1 MTDHNPYI
9 IRCIHDTHEGL
20 RDGLSHFSQPSRAAL
35 IYAVSSQGP
44 VRVHDPQFLLNG
56 HEPIIEELYLESKVW
71 QNQSADFSSMDQ
83 PGFLNLEENLQ
94 LTGLISFGGRSTSMY
109 YQMWFTEHH
118 PDMCAIG
125 PTERW
130 LEQAAWRLAHDVAS
144 EHALYTGVS
153 GAFIREYAT
162 HAVRDHIIDE
172 MNVRLGWD
180 AKLRVYPVLD
190 AILGISRTLEEGAWP
205 RGELI
210 FTEPT
215 FVPTIDLA
223 VEFAKHEQPS
233 IENHK
238 HVRKLLQAVE
248 GSRRQLISDGNH
260 IIGIANGKL
269 PQFYLSVEYRGQHGF
284 LSINGE
290 AICSFADGRFYS
302 TTHRVKLVEVEEAL
316 LETDLDDARRSDL
329 FQVVADIVHH
339 AQVNKYGCT
348 VILDL
353 NEKPLGLQGQQLM
366 KPLNLSRGKNVSLAR
381 SLSKVDGALHI
392 GADLNLH
399 RFACL
404 MDGSAIAGED
414 RARGARYNSA
424 LRFTAAQENLIVVVV
439 SADRPVSI
447 IQDGMALNALCR
459 FDPVSLSICTPTSLE
474 SWLAGKGH

>member
-1 MTDHNPYI
+1 MTDHNLFV
-9 IRCIHDTHEGL
+9 IRCIHDTLEGL

-35 IYAVSSQGP
+35 IYSVSSEGP
-44 VRVHDPQFLLNG
+44 LRVHDPQFLLNG
-56 HEPIIEELYLESKVW
+56 HEPIFEELYLEKEIW
-71 QNQSADFSSMDQ
+71 KNNKGKMTTMDQ
-83 PGFLNLEENLQ
+83 PGYLILEDNLQ
-94 LTGLISFGGRSTSMY
+94 LTGLISCGGRSKSMY
-109 YQMWFTEHH
+109 YQMWLTEHH
-118 PDMCAIG
+118 PDMCATG

-130 LEQAAWRLAHDVAS
+130 LEQSAWRLAHDVAS

-180 AKLRVYPVLD
+180 ANLRVYPVLD
-190 AILGISRTLEEGAWP
+190 AVLGISRTLEEGAWP
-205 RGELI
+205 RGELA
-210 FTEPT
+210 FTEPIFIPAIEFT
-215 FVPTIDLA
+215 AEFV
-223 VEFAKHEQPS
+223 EHEQPI

-248 GSRRQLISDGNH
+248 GSPRRLISDGTH
-260 IIGIANGKL
+260 IIGISNGKL
-269 PQFYLSVEYRGQHGF
+269 PRFFLSAEYRGQHGF
-284 LSINGE
+284 LTINGE

-316 LETDLDDARRSDL
+316 LETDLEDERRSDL

-348 VILDL
+348 VVLDL
-353 NEKPLGLQGQQLM
+353 NKSPLKLQGQELVN
-366 KPLNLSRGKNVSLAR
+366 PLDLSNSDNLSLAK

-392 GADLNLH
+392 GADMKCH

-404 MDGSAIAGED
+404 MDGPAIVGED

-424 LRFTAAQENLIVVVV
+424 LRFTSAWKNLIVVVV

-447 IQDGMALNALCR
+447 IQDGLALNAVCR
-459 FDPVSLSICTPTSLE
+459 FDPVSLSICSPPTLE
-474 SWLAGKGH
+474 TWLAQRGH